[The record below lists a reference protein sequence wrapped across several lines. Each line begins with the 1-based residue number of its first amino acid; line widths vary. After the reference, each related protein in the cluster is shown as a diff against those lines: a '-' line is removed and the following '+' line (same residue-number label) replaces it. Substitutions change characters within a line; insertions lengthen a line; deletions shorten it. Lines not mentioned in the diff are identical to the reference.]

1 MAFAIGFA
9 IFAIF
14 VNGFPFPTP
23 VRAPLARFA
32 PLPAQSVHFFPV
44 RLIVAPIVEPVAI
57 PFIVTL
63 PQSDIAQF
71 AHGII
76 GATEHRHHAG
86 GNEPVRQLLRRP

>member
-14 VNGFPFPTP
+14 VNGFPFPPTA
-23 VRAPLARFA
+23 RAPLARFA
-32 PLPAQSVHFFPV
+32 PLPAQSVHFLPV
-44 RLIVAPIVEPVAI
+44 RLIVAPIVEPIAI

-76 GATEHRHHAG
+76 GATEHRHHASWH
-86 GNEPVRQLLRRP
+86 EPASQLLCRP